1 LANVQRI
8 KTTAGRFFKVQN
20 YRKASK
26 IYQRINGWYNFGDAA
41 NNYAKEDADSA
52 EFIKDHTELMGLKPV
67 CFANLV
73 VCKFKMMEFASVIAI
88 TDQLLEM
95 EPKHV
100 KGLYF
105 RGLSQIK
112 EQDFDGGVK
121 TLSFLA
127 NEVDPSNN
135 DFKVEL

>member
-1 LANVQRI
+1 VNRLKA
-8 KTTAGRFFKVQN
+8 TAGRFFKAGN

-41 NNYAKEDADSA
+41 NNYMKEDADSE
-52 EFIKDHTELMGLKPV
+52 EFKKDNTELMGLKAV

-73 VCKFKMMEFASVIAI
+73 VCKFKMQEFASVIAI

-95 EPKHV
+95 EPKHQ

-105 RGLSQIK
+105 RGLS
-112 EQDFDGGVK
+112 
-121 TLSFLA
+121 
-127 NEVDPSNN
+127 
-135 DFKVEL
+135 